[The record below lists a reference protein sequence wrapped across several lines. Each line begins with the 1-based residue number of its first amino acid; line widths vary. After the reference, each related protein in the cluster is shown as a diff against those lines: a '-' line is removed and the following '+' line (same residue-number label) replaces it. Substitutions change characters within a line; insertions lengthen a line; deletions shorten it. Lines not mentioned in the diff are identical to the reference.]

1 MRPTSITTSALL
13 SICLICGGFS
23 ASAEQTQ
30 SPKGF
35 FARLFSGHQGG
46 AAAQGGQADLS
57 EARDA
62 LKQAVKVA
70 VENRPSGRLWC
81 VPFARAITGVALKGN
96 ARTWWDQ
103 AAGKYPRGQEPE
115 IGAVLSF
122 SGSKSMPK
130 GHVAVVSAVL
140 GPREILVDHA
150 NWQHNRISLDNRV
163 VDVSPKNDWSQVR
176 VANAGGSLGRVN
188 PVQGFIYTDLTPKG

>member
-1 MRPTSITTSALL
+1 MRPTSITTSAVL

-23 ASAEQTQ
+23 ASAEQSRQ
-30 SPKGF
+30 AKGF
-35 FARLFSGHQGG
+35 FAKLFSGHQGQTG
-46 AAAQGGQADLS
+46 AAGAQDDLS
-57 EARDA
+57 EARNA

-70 VENRPSGRLWC
+70 VDNRPTGRLWC
-81 VPFARAITGVALKGN
+81 VPFARAITGVALRGN

-103 AAGKYPRGQEPE
+103 AAGKYARGQEPE

-150 NWQHNRISLDNRV
+150 NWQHNQISLDNRV
-163 VDVSPKNDWSQVR
+163 VDVSPQNDWSQVR

-188 PVQGFIYTDLTPKG
+188 PVQGFIYTDQGPKG